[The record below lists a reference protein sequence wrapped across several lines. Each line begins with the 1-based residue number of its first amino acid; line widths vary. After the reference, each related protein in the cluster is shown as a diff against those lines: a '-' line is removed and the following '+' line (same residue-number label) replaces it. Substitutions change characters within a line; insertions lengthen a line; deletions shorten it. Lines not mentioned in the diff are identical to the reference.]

1 MRRPDVEGTGT
12 TDDPWILLA
21 PPGKSEFEACRDLE
35 ADPLVPVVQVGA
47 TERRCHLRGAS
58 MLFGIADERRDATPD
73 TIAAWGRAADKPQGG
88 GYRFKKGLRGR
99 FGNYVPPVLEALDLA
114 EVEHNA
120 RNNRMRAI

>member
-35 ADPLVPVVQVGA
+35 ADSPVPVVQVGA
-47 TERRCHLRGAS
+47 TERRCHRRGAS
-58 MLFGIADERRDATPD
+58 MLLGIADEHRDATPD

-88 GYRFKKGLRGR
+88 GYRFKKSLRGR
-99 FGNYVPPVLEALDLA
+99 CAYNVKSVYEALGLA
-114 EVEHNA
+114 EVEYVA
-120 RNNRMRAI
+120 PSNRMQAT